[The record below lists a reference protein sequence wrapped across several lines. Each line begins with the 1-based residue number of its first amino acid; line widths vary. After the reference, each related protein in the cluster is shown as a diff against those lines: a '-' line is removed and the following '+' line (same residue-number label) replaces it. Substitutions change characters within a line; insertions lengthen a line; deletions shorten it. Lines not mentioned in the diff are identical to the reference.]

1 MSMQSLYEL
10 AGSGHAW
17 AAERAAMT
25 IAIKEQL
32 DAGQIS
38 REEAQELMTDLVRAD
53 TLDAEAT
60 DMEVKSALIA
70 AIYAVTRVV

>member
-25 IAIKEQL
+25 IAIREQF
-32 DAGQIS
+32 DAGQIT
-38 REEAQELMTDLVRAD
+38 REEARELMTDLVRAD

-70 AIYAVTRVV
+70 AIYGVTRVI